1 MNVGGSIDNVRS
13 ESLGECLSSA
23 QITTFPVKQTH
34 QEHLNLTL
42 GVEFKVTVS
51 LEPTLYKF
59 SELLRESRIIQ
70 VVHSETGPGG
80 FGRVS
85 WSDTL
90 LGGSDG

>member
-1 MNVGGSIDNVRS
+1 MPIISFTPRFS
-13 ESLGECLSSA
+13 
-23 QITTFPVKQTH
+23 VKATH

-42 GVEFKVTVS
+42 GVELKVTIS

-59 SELLRESRIIQ
+59 SELLREGRIVQ
-70 VVHSETGPGG
+70 VVHSETGPGC

-90 LGGSDG
+90 LGGTDG

>member
-1 MNVGGSIDNVRS
+1 M
-13 ESLGECLSSA
+13 
-23 QITTFPVKQTH
+23 PVVSFCTARFTVMVTH

-42 GVEFKVTVS
+42 GVELEMTIS

-80 FGRVS
+80 FGRQERGG
-85 WSDTL
+85 
-90 LGGSDG
+90 LGQR

>member
-1 MNVGGSIDNVRS
+1 MPII
-13 ESLGECLSSA
+13 SSNRHELLLR
-23 QITTFPVKQTH
+23 TH

-42 GVEFKVTVS
+42 GVELKVTIS

-59 SELLRESRIIQ
+59 SDLLGESRIVQ

-90 LGGSDG
+90 LGSSDG

>member
-1 MNVGGSIDNVRS
+1 MWGRS
-13 ESLGECLSSA
+13 RSA
-23 QITTFPVKQTH
+23 NAYHQPDSPYFTRKTH

-42 GVEFKVTVS
+42 GVELEMTIS

-90 LGGSDG
+90 LGGTDG

>member
-1 MNVGGSIDNVRS
+1 MPIISRG
-13 ESLGECLSSA
+13 LP
-23 QITTFPVKQTH
+23 PVFLPMWTH

-42 GVEFKVTVS
+42 GVELEMTIS

-90 LGGSDG
+90 FGGTDG